1 MSLIMDC
8 RCKMHHASCVCR
20 LQLSLLLR
28 MVRPSRGWHTS
39 ALHLFLDDD
48 IIGVARFIDA
58 YLERMSTS
66 AGPPVGDQASDQP

>member
-8 RCKMHHASCVCR
+8 RCKMHHALCVCR

-39 ALHLFLDDD
+39 ALHLFLDGCRNCSLR
-48 IIGVARFIDA
+48 IGLALGLQD
-58 YLERMSTS
+58 YMSWTRS
-66 AGPPVGDQASDQP
+66 AATRHKYM